1 VLKDGLG
8 RSLLQVATT
17 NTMKPS
23 RFRLK
28 QLYFP
33 LIVAITAMVTLIA
46 GLSGIFSLQK
56 SQPSVSV
63 ERPPLSQADVASIPT
78 PSPASPGLSI
88 WSQIPKASSSLTPN
102 KMASPPP
109 LPQSPKIDQ
118 TPQDNFSVRPSTT
131 KQAYLPPVQQKYG
144 HLSYGEA
151 PGGRLISL
159 SPPYFDR
166 TESLIDSAADAFG
179 RMQADA
185 AQAGVKLIPISGFRS
200 VADQVKLFE
209 RQIQRRGSEE
219 NAARLSA
226 PPGYSEH
233 HTGYALDIGDGSQTA
248 TDLKYEF
255 ENTAAYQWLRTHATQ
270 AYGFELSFPENNKQG
285 VSFEPWHWRY
295 TGSQEAAQVFTV
307 AHRMF

>member
-1 VLKDGLG
+1 
-8 RSLLQVATT
+8 
-17 NTMKPS
+17 MKLPHL
-23 RFRLK
+23 RPK
-28 QLYFP
+28 QLYFA
-33 LIVAITAMVTLIA
+33 LVVAITAIFTLIV
-46 GLSGIFSLQK
+46 GLSGFFVLQK
-56 SQPSVSV
+56 SQPSVS
-63 ERPPLSQADVASIPT
+63 EAPLSVPQPDVAPT

-88 WSQIPKASSSLTPN
+88 WSQIPKVSPSLSPN
-102 KMASPPP
+102 NTLSPSP
-109 LPQSPKIDQ
+109 LLPSPNVNQ
-118 TPQDNFSVRPSTT
+118 TPQNNLSVRPN
-131 KQAYLPPVQQKYG
+131 KQGYLPPPVQQKYG
-144 HLSYGEA
+144 HLSYTEA
-151 PGGRLISL
+151 TGGRLVSL

-179 RMQADA
+179 RMQSDA

-209 RQIQRRGSEE
+209 RQIKRRGSEE
-219 NAARLSA
+219 NAAKLSA

-233 HTGYALDIGDGSQTA
+233 HTGYALDIGDGNQPA

-270 AYGFELSFPENNKQG
+270 VYGFELSFPENNKQG

-295 TGSQEAAQVFTV
+295 TGSQEAARVFTV